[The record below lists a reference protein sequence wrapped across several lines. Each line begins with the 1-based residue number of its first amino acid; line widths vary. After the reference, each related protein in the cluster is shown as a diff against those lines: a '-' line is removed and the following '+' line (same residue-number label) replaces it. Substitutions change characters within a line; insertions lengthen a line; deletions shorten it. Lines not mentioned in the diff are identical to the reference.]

1 MIRNRRWLSGVLCAV
16 MAVVAIGLIQPIHAN
31 ANDVWIATVEGQPYQ
46 LECGQQ
52 EFTVSGDNMEQP
64 KVVQGT
70 LLGACSWEKE
80 LWMLIGRQD
89 GTYLASYMPYY
100 QIYQEYTGEEGAPL
114 VAGQEDFSLGVTTDG
129 VFVYMDTDGTA
140 VGYRVDQDTS
150 LCTLESNWQ
159 PTYASIPAVQQ
170 PVSSDSFS
178 SSMPVLSSSEPSS
191 QESSSSEISS
201 TDTPSSQSSSFPAS
215 SVEPPASSENTSSD
229 GDSPLDC
236 GVYRFE
242 KSITV
247 AELIAQYQKLVGDQ
261 RPGAQITA
269 WTAGGVEI
277 KTGWIPTGG
286 YIAEN
291 WNGKWQYCTVVVT
304 GDLTGS
310 GQPDQDDY
318 QILRAV
324 VASGDDSTLS
334 SLQFDAADIN
344 QDQKL
349 DTADLLLLKK
359 LIT

>member
-1 MIRNRRWLSGVLCAV
+1 MIRNRRWLSCVLCAAI
-16 MAVVAIGLIQPIHAN
+16 AVVAIGLVRPIHAN
-31 ANDVWIATVEGQPYQ
+31 SNDVWIASVEGQSYQ

-52 EFTVSGDNMEQP
+52 EFTLSGDNMEQP

-70 LLGACSWEKE
+70 LLGACSWEKK

-89 GTYLASYMPYY
+89 GAYLASYMPYY
-100 QIYQEYTGEEGAPL
+100 QMYQEYTGEEGAPL
-114 VAGQEDFSLGVTTDG
+114 LAGQEDFSLGVTTDS
-129 VFVYMDTDGTA
+129 VFVYTDTNGTA
-140 VGYRVDQDTS
+140 VGYRVDPNTS
-150 LCTLESNWQ
+150 LCTFESNWQ
-159 PTYASIPAVQQ
+159 PTYASTPAVQQ
-170 PVSSDSFS
+170 PISSDSS
-178 SSMPVLSSSEPSS
+178 SGSMPALSSDEPSS
-191 QESSSSEISS
+191 QESSSSETSS
-201 TDTPSSQSSSFPAS
+201 MDAPSSQSSSIPTS

-242 KSITV
+242 KSTTV
-247 AELIAQYQKLVGDQ
+247 AELISKYQKLVGDQ

-269 WTAGGVEI
+269 WTAGGVAI

-291 WNGKWQYCTVVVT
+291 WNGKWQYCTVVVA

-310 GQPDQDDY
+310 GQPNQDDY

-324 VASGDDSTLS
+324 VASGDASTLS

>member
-1 MIRNRRWLSGVLCAV
+1 MHQNRRWLSCIVCAAV
-16 MAVVAIGLIQPIHAN
+16 AVVAIGLSQTIHADTK
-31 ANDVWIATVEGQPYQ
+31 DVWIASMEGQSYQ

-52 EFTVSGDNMEQP
+52 EFTLSGGNMEQP
-64 KVVQGT
+64 QVMQGT
-70 LLGACSWEKE
+70 LLGACSWERK

-89 GTYLASYMPYY
+89 GAYLASYWPDFEV
-100 QIYQEYTGEEGAPL
+100 YQEYAGEEGAPL
-114 VAGQEDFSLGVTTDG
+114 LAGQGDFSFGVTTDG
-129 VFVYMDTDGTA
+129 VFVYTDTDGTA
-140 VGYRVDQDTS
+140 VGYYVDQNTL
-150 LCTLESNWQ
+150 LCTVASNWQ
-159 PTYASIPAVQQ
+159 PTYASTPVVQQ
-170 PVSSDSFS
+170 SVSSDSS
-178 SSMPVLSSSEPSS
+178 SSNMPALSSDASSS
-191 QESSSSEISS
+191 QKSSSSETSS
-201 TDTPSSQSSSFPAS
+201 PDTSSSQFSSFPAS
-215 SVEPPASSENTSSD
+215 SVEPPVSSENTSSD

-236 GVYRFE
+236 GVYRFD

-247 AELIAQYQKLVGDQ
+247 AELIVQYQKLVGNQ

-269 WTAGGVEI
+269 WTAGGVAI

-291 WNGKWQYCTVVVT
+291 WNGKWQYCTVVVA

-324 VASGDDSTLS
+324 VASGDTSVLS

-344 QDQKL
+344 QDEKL

-359 LIT
+359 RIA